1 MTSTN
6 PKFDP
11 AGWLGAL
18 REWIVETTRES
29 RLARLSTLGVQL
41 PPYEEPNTD
50 GWQDGM
56 RDEEV
61 ACACRKDAAGKGR
74 EPLDGVAPPARGF
87 RRS

>member
-29 RLARLSTLGVQL
+29 RLARLSTVGVQL

-61 ACACRKDAAGKGR
+61 AGKGR

>member
-1 MTSTN
+1 MTRSN

-11 AGWLGAL
+11 AGWFGAL

-56 RDEEV
+56 WEEE
-61 ACACRKDAAGKGR
+61 GR
-74 EPLDGVAPPARGF
+74 EPRDGVAPPAVGV

>member
-1 MTSTN
+1 MTRSN

-11 AGWLGAL
+11 AGWFGAL

-29 RLARLSTLGVQL
+29 RLARLSTLGVRL

-56 RDEEV
+56 WEEE
-61 ACACRKDAAGKGR
+61 GR
-74 EPLDGVAPPARGF
+74 EPRDGVAPPAVGV

>member
-1 MTSTN
+1 MTRSN

-18 REWIVETTRES
+18 REWMVETTSES
-29 RLARLSTLGVQL
+29 RLARLSTLGMQL

-50 GWQDGM
+50 GWKDGM
-56 RDEEV
+56 WEEE
-61 ACACRKDAAGKGR
+61 GR
-74 EPLDGVAPPARGF
+74 EPLGGVAPPAKGI

>member
-29 RLARLSTLGVQL
+29 RLARLSTLGMRL

-56 RDEEV
+56 WEEE
-61 ACACRKDAAGKGR
+61 GR
-74 EPLDGVAPPARGF
+74 EPRDGVAPPAVGV

>member
-1 MTSTN
+1 MTRSN

-29 RLARLSTLGVQL
+29 RMARLSTLGVQL

-56 RDEEV
+56 REEE
-61 ACACRKDAAGKGR
+61 GR
-74 EPLDGVAPPARGF
+74 EPRDGVAPHRGE
-87 RRS
+87 RQA

>member
-1 MTSTN
+1 MTRSN

-11 AGWLGAL
+11 AGWFGAL

-29 RLARLSTLGVQL
+29 RMARLSTLGVRL

-56 RDEEV
+56 RDVEV
-61 ACACRKDAAGKGR
+61 ARVAGVDAGQQDTPGR
-74 EPLDGVAPPARGF
+74 GARSF
-87 RRS
+87 

>member
-1 MTSTN
+1 MTRSN

-11 AGWLGAL
+11 AGWFGAL

-29 RLARLSTLGVQL
+29 RLARLSTLGMRL

-56 RDEEV
+56 WEEE
-61 ACACRKDAAGKGR
+61 GR
-74 EPLDGVAPPARGF
+74 EPRDGVAPPAVGV